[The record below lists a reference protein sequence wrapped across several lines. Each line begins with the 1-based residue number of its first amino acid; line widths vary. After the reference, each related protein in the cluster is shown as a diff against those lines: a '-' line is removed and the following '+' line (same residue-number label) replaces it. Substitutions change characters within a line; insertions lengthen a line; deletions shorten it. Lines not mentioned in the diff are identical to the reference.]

1 MSGNMTMLAEIET
14 LDEWPVVMA
23 WSNWQGSAQGDGTT
37 GEIGNVMPNFNCKY
51 MSDTYILEAQRAT
64 LAVAGASGPVHLVS
78 VSVTPDGTVTC
89 TPVEA
94 FSSSPKA
101 VTALQWLE
109 DGSLAI
115 GRLNEVALA
124 RREGMGHLRVPI
136 EEHRGWTSMA
146 SPVDYVDLPMSQSL
160 IAAMTD
166 GTLRLIG
173 KEEDTGPISL
183 STLREPRSAE
193 EGSLSLCESLRSSF
207 MALEKAGNRSKNKAP
222 IPTTAAMRLSGFSQ
236 LDSMGTVFIAYERYQ
251 LDRRIYVM
259 ANLRKVNFAIARFDN
274 AKLDQHVIQATKT
287 ALSEA
292 AGLGKTGD
300 L

>member
-1 MSGNMTMLAEIET
+1 MSGNMTMLAEIDT
-14 LDEWPVVMA
+14 LDQWPVVMA
-23 WSNWQGSAQGDGTT
+23 WSKWESSAQGDGTT
-37 GEIGNVMPNFNCKY
+37 GEIDNAMPDFTCKY
-51 MSDTYILEAQRAT
+51 WSDTYIPEAQRAT
-64 LAVAGASGPVHLVS
+64 LAVAGASGPVQLLS
-78 VSVTPDGTVTC
+78 VSVTLDGAVNC
-89 TPVEA
+89 TPDEA
-94 FSSSPKA
+94 ISSSPKA

-124 RREGMGHLRVPI
+124 RREEMGHFRVPM

-146 SPVDYVDLPMSQSL
+146 TPIDYVELPMSQSF

-173 KEEDTGPISL
+173 KEEDTAPIRL
-183 STLREPRSAE
+183 STLQEHKSAE
-193 EGSLSLCESLRSSF
+193 EGSLSLCESLQSSF
-207 MALEKAGNRSKNKAP
+207 MALEKAGNKSKNKAP

-236 LDSMGTVFIAYERYQ
+236 LDTMGTVFIAYERYQ

-259 ANLRKVNFAIARFDN
+259 ANLRKINFAIARFHN

-292 AGLGKTGD
+292 AGLGKRGD